1 MEISMQYLKPLCRS
15 VIAVGLAL
23 VLVTST
29 SDAALRRLVR
39 AGQGPGP
46 VQLPY
51 TTADGHGNMWMVYQ
65 PSMIQMQGNFP
76 IYGQAASIMINGN
89 QPNQVGQAR
98 IDDKTGELVME
109 NMQAGGFSLTRRI
122 QFNADDGYIRVID
135 QVKNNQGA
143 EQQLNMVISS
153 NINYGIQMSQMIPDP
168 RKAGQNI
175 GWVGQVQA
183 GQMRAAVEVYAGSGA
198 KFVPTMDSPQG
209 NNFIQATINTPVPA
223 GKEVAFAHFHMV
235 LNTSDQGLQWV
246 KEMKEAKL
254 FADLPKEVAREI
266 MNFRIRGGLLGD
278 LDVLRGDA
286 MDVVELRT
294 GDKLN
299 GNLTETSYKL
309 DTFYGTVEL
318 PVDKVVCIINAGQ
331 FRPRQLIVTAD
342 GQIFGGHL
350 EKPTVQ
356 IELVSGQ
363 KTDIPL
369 AQISRVGYRH
379 RADDKEESADE
390 QTLEPPYVLMATG
403 DRVGVNMP
411 AGPINVVTRYGQ
423 LALSPDLIASIVF
436 NSEDTG
442 VHTVYL
448 TDGSR
453 FNGLVT
459 ATDFEVKLN
468 TGGKDQTVKFP
479 VGAMNRFVL
488 KNRSEDKDDSAPAL
502 NLKKDD
508 LLVGTLQ
515 GALKLDTAFDTI
527 ALNAPEIKAIVH
539 PKDNASDLS
548 VTTWDGTVFSGQLQ
562 EPTLACKL
570 ASGIDVQIPVGLLE
584 SYTNPVAAAPAM
596 MIEKIKGMV
605 GDLNADEWKQRD
617 AAEKQL
623 VKMGPGVIPTL
634 KQMRDGQPPEAQQRI
649 DAIVKQLQK

>member
-1 MEISMQYLKPLCRS
+1 MQYLKPLCRS